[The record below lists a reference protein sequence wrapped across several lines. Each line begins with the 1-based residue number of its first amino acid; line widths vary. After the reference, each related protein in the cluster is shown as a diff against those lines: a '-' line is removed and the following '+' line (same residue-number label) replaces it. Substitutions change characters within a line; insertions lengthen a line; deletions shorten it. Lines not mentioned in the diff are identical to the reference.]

1 VSEHPSSNEQV
12 RPKWYVKARE
22 RMALMK
28 RFATGTDVH
37 LLEMACTDYD
47 AHVTEIENLR
57 LDIEQHYQENGTVA
71 KHRFET
77 VCAERDRLQRDVHLL
92 EIVGREKEKRIAELK
107 QDIERAT
114 ANHAAD
120 IAAHE
125 PCALPPQS
133 PVGATPETE
142 NEAFYITNG
151 HGRIEVVRA
160 DFARRL
166 EASVR
171 ELRRTAQQPACGH
184 VGNVQIPTA
193 TMEQEFQTHYRR
205 GYEAGK
211 RAAQQPPAA
220 LQRRAEY
227 AERFHTVLQ
236 LAVTHLGK
244 FAPIDFKDQRKGE
257 FVAAVYSAAESA
269 LNGAGEIPELIK
281 PAQPSGDA
289 HSGLC
294 QYRIAVEKLA
304 DEVPCNCKE
313 RP

>member
-1 VSEHPSSNEQV
+1 LGEVLQVFRGDKGKGNAAMSEHPSSNEQV

-47 AHVTEIENLR
+47 AHVTEIESLR

-125 PCALPPQS
+125 
-133 PVGATPETE
+133 
-142 NEAFYITNG
+142 
-151 HGRIEVVRA
+151 
-160 DFARRL
+160 
-166 EASVR
+166 
-171 ELRRTAQQPACGH
+171 
-184 VGNVQIPTA
+184 
-193 TMEQEFQTHYRR
+193 
-205 GYEAGK
+205 
-211 RAAQQPPAA
+211 PPAA